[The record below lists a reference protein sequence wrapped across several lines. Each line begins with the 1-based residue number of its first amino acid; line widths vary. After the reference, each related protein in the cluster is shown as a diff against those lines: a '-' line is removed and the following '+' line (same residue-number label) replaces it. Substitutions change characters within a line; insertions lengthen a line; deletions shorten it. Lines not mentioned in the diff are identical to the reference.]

1 MEAIQTLISENYFF
15 ATFFLFLCGA
25 CVGSFLNV
33 CIYRL
38 PHEDMSIVGPR
49 SHCPACKE
57 PVRWYDNLPII
68 SYIILKAK
76 CRSCRTR
83 ISAQYIF
90 VEALS
95 GYLFVKL
102 FLLFGLTPQY
112 FFYTTLLCLLLV
124 STWVDFKWQIIPD
137 ETNFFGMI
145 CALLLSTLFPGLH
158 GQSGHFAG
166 FLESLIGL
174 LVGGA
179 LIYAVGVYGE
189 FRFKKEAMGGGDV
202 KLLAMIGA
210 FLGWK
215 LSVLT
220 FFLAP
225 FFGSVI
231 GIYAKYVKKQE
242 IIPYGPFLSLGAVV
256 ALFAGDKILGHLFG
270 STDIPAW
277 YALLFGGIVLAVA
290 VLEWGIHVIISKIRN
305 PSRDE
310 Q

>member
-1 MEAIQTLISENYFF
+1 MDAIQALMNENYFF

-38 PHEDMSIVGPR
+38 PEEEMNIVTPR
-49 SHCPACKE
+49 SQCPTCKE
-57 PVRWYDNLPII
+57 PVAWYDNLPIL
-68 SYIILKAK
+68 SYIILKGK
-76 CRSCRTR
+76 CRACRTR
-83 ISAQYIF
+83 ISPQYIF
-90 VEALS
+90 VEALT

-102 FLLFGLTPQY
+102 FMAFGLSPQF
-112 FFYTTLLCLLLV
+112 FFYTALICLLLV

-145 CALLLSTLFPGLH
+145 YALIFSALFPGLQ
-158 GQSGHFAG
+158 GQVSYLAG
-166 FLESLIGL
+166 FGSSLVGL
-174 LVGGA
+174 LVGGGM
-179 LIYAVGVYGE
+179 IYAVGVYGE

-202 KLLAMIGA
+202 KLMAMIGA

-215 LSVLT
+215 LTVLT

-256 ALFAGDKILGHLFG
+256 ALFGGEKILAQLFG
-270 STDIPAW
+270 STDIPVW
-277 YALLFGGIVLAVA
+277 YALLFGGIVLCAA
-290 VLEWGIHVIISKIRN
+290 LLEWGAHTLISAIRKR
-305 PSRDE
+305 PSE
-310 Q
+310 